1 MMNNYVSD
9 TSKRLP
15 FIPKQSRE
23 FKPMRYRLCES
34 EFCEKQVHR
43 SAFMRQL
50 EQQPHPMGQ
59 IYIDFD
65 DGIAYLFPYDPERA
79 ERFAAAY
86 RKFETEYKRFKRE
99 QKAIREKRR
108 MTVLH
113 LGLLNDSETDGDE
126 MQSTWL
132 FSEETPE
139 SEYLAREDFVIHR
152 ESFNALT
159 DSDRDILTSF
169 MNAGYNASELARRLG
184 KDHSGVLKRVKR
196 AAARLQKIIEEN
208 S

>member
-1 MMNNYVSD
+1 MNNYVSD

-34 EFCEKQVHR
+34 EFCEKQVPR

-50 EQQPHPMGQ
+50 EQQPYPMSQ
-59 IYIDFD
+59 VYIDFD

-86 RKFETEYKRFKRE
+86 REFEAEYKRFYRE
-99 QKAIREKRR
+99 QQAIRDKERQPD
-108 MTVLH
+108 LH
-113 LGLLNDSETDGDE
+113 LDYPLNEDGLTFGD
-126 MQSTWL
+126 TL
-132 FSEETPE
+132 PDADTPE
-139 SEYLAREDFVIHR
+139 FLLIKKEHVIIHR
-152 ESFNALT
+152 ESFNALS
-159 DSDRDILTSF
+159 DSDRDILIGF
-169 MNAGYNASELARRLG
+169 INAGCNARELARRLG

-196 AAARLQKIIEEN
+196 SAARLQKIIEEN